1 MGGPD
6 GETLLLR
13 VFRAQSP
20 RLWGFLLRNLAD
32 PETAEDLMQ
41 EAFVRVWDHRQEL
54 SAELRNG
61 DRDAMRRYLWRTA
74 RNLAIDEIRA
84 RVRRR
89 QHTERPRAIGERP
102 RPDHRPDRQ
111 VEHADALQAV
121 RETVERLP
129 NRRTRRC
136 LQLWMD
142 GKALV
147 DIAES
152 MGLGPGQVRGLL
164 QRGKAEVVLRAT
176 DRLRAGNREGRS

>member
-54 SAELRNG
+54 TAELAAG
-61 DRDAMRRYLWRTA
+61 DRDAVRRYLWRVA
-74 RNLAIDEIRA
+74 RNLAIDEIRTRA
-84 RVRRR
+84 RRR
-89 QHTERPRAIGERP
+89 QHRDRPHSIGKEQ
-102 RPDHRPDRQ
+102 RPDFE

-129 NRRTRRC
+129 SRRTRRC
-136 LQLWMD
+136 LQLWME
-142 GKALV
+142 GKGLTE
-147 DIAES
+147 IAES
-152 MGLGPGQVRGLL
+152 MGLGLGQVRGLL
-164 QRGKAEVVLRAT
+164 QRGKAEIVLRAT
-176 DRLRAGNREGRS
+176 DRLRAGNREDRS

>member
-32 PETAEDLMQ
+32 PETAEDLIQ

-54 SAELRNG
+54 TSELQAG
-61 DRDAMRRYLWRTA
+61 DRDVVRRYLWRVA

-84 RVRRR
+84 RARRR
-89 QHTERPRAIGERP
+89 QHADGPHPIGEQP
-102 RPDHRPDRQ
+102 KPDRQ
-111 VEHADALQAV
+111 IEHADSLQAV
-121 RETVERLP
+121 RDTVERLP

-136 LQLWMD
+136 LQLWM
-142 GKALV
+142 GRMSLT

-152 MGLGPGQVRGLL
+152 MGLGLGQVRGLL
-164 QRGKAEVVLRAT
+164 QRGNAEVVLRAT
-176 DRLRAGNREGRS
+176 DRLRGSNRKNRS